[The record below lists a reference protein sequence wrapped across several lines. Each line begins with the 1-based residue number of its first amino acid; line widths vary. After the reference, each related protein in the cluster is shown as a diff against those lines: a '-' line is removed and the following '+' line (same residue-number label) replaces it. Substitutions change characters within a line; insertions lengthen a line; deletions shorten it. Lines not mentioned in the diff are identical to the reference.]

1 MMTFRVVHKP
11 SNNHVRCP
19 YRIVEQATGREIDW
33 INQYLDYEMLR
44 RLADTTLRTYA
55 HELLHFL
62 RWWESVHHTDAVA
75 KDALTESTLLDY
87 VRFQSGQERELTG
100 ATINQ
105 RVAIVD
111 RALRIA
117 FPDAPRQ
124 TAPALQ
130 TTYWQRAPMGIGKPR
145 PALSRLRV
153 KTPKRTI
160 VPLSVDEV
168 ARFWSSFRNS
178 RDLAIVG
185 LMLLQGLRSQEVLD
199 LNRDDLLLSEAQIRV
214 RGKGNKTRFLPLAP
228 EANQLLDHYLRL
240 ERPQTSTN
248 ALFVSLK
255 GPARGARMTPAG
267 LRSLFRYHRRTTGV
281 KMANPHRF
289 RHTFA
294 SDMVRAG
301 VSLPGPHAVDGAR
314 AHPDHDGLCAGHSP
328 RGLSAVCASRVAAH
342 QARARNAVVRLS
354 RYAPLEHPLA
364 HQFQRAIESLT
375 AALTP
380 DSARQYRG
388 AARHFLIYLGEDH
401 PAVCSLDQLRRDPH
415 ILGWFAHLRSHTPPL
430 AQAVYVCRLLFL
442 RSILEEL
449 AWTAQL
455 PDLAHLI
462 RREDIPRA
470 PQRLPRPLTAEQDQL
485 IQQELLRRNDLPAN
499 VFLLLRHTGMRI
511 GECADLSYDCLHH
524 VGPDRW
530 AIHVPLGKLKTE
542 RMVPVDSFVCELV
555 QRLRFFRSFDP
566 SPADGRLLAR
576 HSGKQTLIKQL
587 RPYLYDVA
595 AAVGISTRSITQS
608 LQLKSRLPP
617 EHSRRAE
624 DAAQGNASAGQ
635 PLLHQALLHIGNE
648 FIALTR
654 DKGEHAIQCRYS
666 AVLTHHRDCRGIQ
679 LTRPFAGHL
688 ILSPGVG
695 QGARAP
701 AIPAKVPRHQLAIAL
716 ASYVLQD
723 VG

>member
-1 MMTFRVVHKP
+1 MMTFRVVSKP

-19 YRIVEQATGREIDW
+19 YRIVEQTTGREIDW
-33 INQYLDYEMLR
+33 INRYLDYEMLR

-111 RALRIA
+111 RALRIV
-117 FPDAPRQ
+117 FPDAPLPDRSGVSDELLAASTHGHRKTAARLEPVAGEDSQ
-124 TAPALQ
+124 TDH
-130 TTYWQRAPMGIGKPR
+130 RA
-145 PALSRLRV
+145 
-153 KTPKRTI
+153 
-160 VPLSVDEV
+160 SVCRRGGAILVQLPHLAGPGHRGTDAAAGTAV
-168 ARFWSSFRNS
+168 ARSPGSESRRSAAVRSADPRARQGQQDPFPAAGPGSELNSWTTISGWS
-178 RDLAIVG
+178 G
-185 LMLLQGLRSQEVLD
+185 
-199 LNRDDLLLSEAQIRV
+199 
-214 RGKGNKTRFLPLAP
+214 
-228 EANQLLDHYLRL
+228 
-240 ERPQTSTN
+240 PQTSTN

-267 LRSLFRYHRRTTGV
+267 LRSLFRHHRRTTGV

-301 VSLPGPHAVDGAR
+301 VSLPALMQLMGHAHIQTTLVYVQVTPLEVYQQYAR
-314 AHPDHDGLCAGHSP
+314 A
-328 RGLSAVCASRVAAH
+328 VAQH
-342 QARARNAVVRLS
+342 IRPVPVNAIVKLS
-354 RYAPLEHPLA
+354 RHAPLDHPLA
-364 HQFQRAIESLT
+364 HQFQRAVESLT
-375 AALTP
+375 AASGP

-388 AARHFLIYLGEDH
+388 TARNFLIYLGEDH
-401 PAVCSLDQLRRDPH
+401 PAVCSLNQLRRDPH

-430 AQAVYVCRLLFL
+430 AQAVYLRHLLYL

-462 RREDIPRA
+462 RREDFPRT

-485 IQQELLRRNDLPAN
+485 LQQELLRRNDLPAN

-511 GECADLSYDCLHH
+511 GECVDLSYDCLHH

-566 SPADGRLLAR
+566 LPADGRLLAR
-576 HSGKQTLIKQL
+576 HKRQADADQTTA
-587 RPYLYDVA
+587 P
-595 AAVGISTRSITQS
+595 ISVRRCGRGRYFQAHRS
-608 LQLKSRLPP
+608 
-617 EHSRRAE
+617 
-624 DAAQGNASAGQ
+624 
-635 PLLHQALLHIGNE
+635 
-648 FIALTR
+648 
-654 DKGEHAIQCRYS
+654 
-666 AVLTHHRDCRGIQ
+666 
-679 LTRPFAGHL
+679 
-688 ILSPGVG
+688 
-695 QGARAP
+695 AP
-701 AIPAKVPRHQLAIAL
+701 T
-716 ASYVLQD
+716 
-723 VG
+723 